1 MDNIALS
8 QGGNLAF
15 TSGALADS
23 ATAAKIKTT
32 ATITFTINGVFKSK
46 GATDNIVPSYTGAS
60 VYRAPTGVGTA
71 EGPFTG
77 GANGSTR
84 LYNVYL
90 DADGNFSVL
99 PGPIVDTAAL
109 AAGTAALHF
118 APPQKDK
125 ACIGAMRIAV
135 TAGTTFVPG
144 TTALD
149 ATGVTTTY
157 LNLSSVPGEPL
168 RS

>member
-1 MDNIALS
+1 MDNLSLS

-15 TSGALADS
+15 TSGALDSS
-23 ATAAKIKTT
+23 ATAGKIKTT
-32 ATITFTINGVFKSK
+32 ATVTYTINGVFKSK
-46 GATDNIVPSYTGAS
+46 GATDNVVLTYAGPS
-60 VYRAPTGVGTA
+60 VYSAASNGS
-71 EGPFTG
+71 FTG

-84 LYNVYL
+84 LYGVYL
-90 DADGNFSVL
+90 DAGGNFSVV

-109 AAGTAALHF
+109 AAGSAALQF
-118 APPQKDK
+118 PGAKADA
-125 ACIGAMRIAV
+125 ACIGAVRIAV
-135 TAGTTFVPG
+135 TAGTSFVPG

-157 LNLSSVPGEPL
+157 YNLSSVPGEPL

>member
-1 MDNIALS
+1 MDNLALS

-32 ATITFTINGVFKSK
+32 ATVTFTINGVFKSK
-46 GATDNIVPSYTGAS
+46 TATDNVVPSYTGPS
-60 VYRAPTGVGTA
+60 VYGAATNGS
-71 EGPFTG
+71 FTG

-118 APPQKDK
+118 APHQKDK
-125 ACIGAMRIAV
+125 ACIGAMRIV
-135 TAGTTFVPG
+135 LTSGTSFVPG